1 MGPAGKC
8 HFGISTLSATC
19 TTPLDCM
26 TSASARVRMG
36 LIPLEMQEKCFLY
49 YAGETLHLH
58 RSWTGSRIA
67 RVHFAPD
74 GDGLR
79 ATSAEVN
86 REPQQYTAT
95 DDAADIDHRAVGTR
109 AGGFPTVSRRAAYCD
124 LRSLI
129 LCSGRH
135 A

>member
-8 HFGISTLSATC
+8 HFGISTLSTTC

-26 TSASARVRMG
+26 TPASARVRMG

-95 DDAADIDHRAVGTR
+95 DDAADIDLIERLVRELGASQQYL
-109 AGGFPTVSRRAAYCD
+109 AERRTATC
-124 LRSLI
+124 
-129 LCSGRH
+129 GR
-135 A
+135 